1 MNLWEKILRH
11 RHRVKSSAFPSARSI
26 AANDPP
32 GSHDQDLFMY
42 PMNSETG
49 DSSSTAPSLP
59 GTAEELLPLV
69 YGELRRL
76 AASRMALESPGMTIQ
91 ATALVHEA
99 WLRLE
104 REQKGWENRAQFFAA
119 AAEAMRRILIEQA
132 RRRISE
138 KRGGGAAHDPLTDSI
153 IEITASNEQI
163 FAVHEALDAL
173 AAEDPQAAD
182 LVKLRFFAG
191 MGMQEAATALDLSL
205 RSAERLWTFARARLR
220 SVITEAR

>member
-1 MNLWEKILRH
+1 MNPE
-11 RHRVKSSAFPSARSI
+11 PD
-26 AANDPP
+26 AAT
-32 GSHDQDLFMY
+32 S
-42 PMNSETG
+42 NS
-49 DSSSTAPSLP
+49 PLLP
-59 GTAEELLPLV
+59 ATAEELLPLV
-69 YGELRRL
+69 YEELRRL
-76 AASRMALESPGMTIQ
+76 AANRMSGEAAGMTIQ

-99 WLRLE
+99 WIRLE

-132 RRRISE
+132 RRRASA
-138 KRGGGAAHDPLTDSI
+138 KRGGGATHHALTDSI
-153 IEITASNEQI
+153 IEVTASDDEI
-163 FAVHEALDAL
+163 LAVHEALDAL

-191 MGMQEAATALDLSL
+191 MGMQEAATALDLPL

>member
-1 MNLWEKILRH
+1 MQNILPTPPALQRTLDIA
-11 RHRVKSSAFPSARSI
+11 RTDSKLANMDPESNVPPS
-26 AANDPP
+26 PLTP
-32 GSHDQDLFMY
+32 
-42 PMNSETG
+42 
-49 DSSSTAPSLP
+49 LP

-76 AASRMALESPGMTIQ
+76 AASRMAQESPGMTIQ

-104 REQKGWENRAQFFAA
+104 REQKKCWENRAQFFAA

-132 RRRISE
+132 RRRASE
-138 KRGGGAAHDPLTDSI
+138 KRGAGAAHDPLTDSI
-153 IEITASNEQI
+153 IEITASNEEI

-173 AAEDPQAAD
+173 AAEDQQAAD

-191 MGMQEAATALDLSL
+191 MGMQEAATALDLPL